1 MNTPVLYKE
10 VNLQHTRAIGLIL
23 CFRLPKN
30 TFIMATNTLT
40 IVTGYGS
47 ISPKPFRKAYL
58 NSSEEM
64 ATQRFLRDYPGVRD
78 ASLVVVSFED
88 ELTIR
93 TNGEISAY

>member
-1 MNTPVLYKE
+1 MD
-10 VNLQHTRAIGLIL
+10 
-23 CFRLPKN
+23 
-30 TFIMATNTLT
+30 TNTLT

-64 ATQRFLRDYPGVRD
+64 ATQRFLRDYPGARD
-78 ASLVVVSFED
+78 ASVVVVSFED
-88 ELTIR
+88 EFTIR

>member
-1 MNTPVLYKE
+1 MP
-10 VNLQHTRAIGLIL
+10 
-23 CFRLPKN
+23 
-30 TFIMATNTLT
+30 TNTLV

-58 NSSEEM
+58 NNSEEVSK
-64 ATQRFLRDYPGVRD
+64 QRFLRDYPGVRD
-78 ASLVVVSFED
+78 TTVVVVPFED

>member
-1 MNTPVLYKE
+1 MLYKE
-10 VNLQHTRAIGLIL
+10 VNLQSTWAIEVALRIQ
-23 CFRLPKN
+23 LPQN

-58 NSSEEM
+58 NNSEEM

-78 ASLVVVSFED
+78 ATVVVISFED

-93 TNGEISAY
+93 TNGEIAAY

>member
-1 MNTPVLYKE
+1 M
-10 VNLQHTRAIGLIL
+10 GL
-23 CFRLPKN
+23 
-30 TFIMATNTLT
+30 NTLT

-47 ISPKPFRKAYL
+47 ISSKPLRKAYL

-64 ATQRFLRDYPGVRD
+64 ATQRFLRDYPTVRD
-78 ASLVVVSFED
+78 ASVVVISFED

>member
-1 MNTPVLYKE
+1 
-10 VNLQHTRAIGLIL
+10 
-23 CFRLPKN
+23 
-30 TFIMATNTLT
+30 MANNTLT

-58 NSSEEM
+58 NSSEDM
-64 ATQRFLRDYPGVRD
+64 ATQRFLRDYPKVRD
-78 ASLVVVSFED
+78 TNVVVISFED